1 MNALKIGIVEDD
13 LIIARSIGEMLLASG
28 YSVAGPAR
36 RYSEAIELLETE
48 SPDLLLLDIRISGK
62 MDGIDIAETVRRS
75 FGIPFIFLTANTDF
89 QTIARAKAVE
99 PAAFLAKPVTKA
111 QLFAAIEIAVA
122 NSSGKQPAQLQQ
134 VGTMQPGVFVKDGAA
149 FRRVFFN
156 EILYA
161 ESLDNYL
168 RLVMQHGEEVVMRST
183 LGDFLDEAP
192 GFLQTHRSFAV
203 AADKVSKVH
212 TTEVETGSH
221 TVPMS
226 KTFRPIVMEALGIRK
241 D

>member
-36 RYSEAIELLETE
+36 RYSEAIELLEVE

-62 MDGIDIAETVRRS
+62 MDGIDVAHTIRRS
-75 FGIPFIFLTANTDF
+75 FDLPFIFLTANTDF
-89 QTIARAKAVE
+89 QTIARAKEVD

-111 QLFAAIEIAVA
+111 QLFAAIEIAIA
-122 NSSGKQPAQLQQ
+122 SYSGKQSPAPQIPTTQS
-134 VGTMQPGVFVKDGAA
+134 PGVFVKDGAA
-149 FRRVFFN
+149 FRRIFFS

-168 RLVMQHGEEVVMRST
+168 RLVMQGGGEVVMRST
-183 LGDFLDEAP
+183 LADFLQEAP
-192 GFLQTHRSFAV
+192 GFLQSHRSFAV
-203 AADKVSKVH
+203 AADKVEKVQAA
-212 TTEVETGSH
+212 EISAGGLR
-221 TVPMS
+221 VPLS
-226 KTFRPIVMEALGIRK
+226 KTFRPLVLEALGIR
-241 D
+241 